1 MKPLKIEQS
10 TADIVSQ
17 SGLALIGQDI
27 NRYTT
32 LTQELDTQVPLRHG
46 IKHSDV
52 VKSYLGLVSA
62 GKNDFEAITTIESE
76 LFFTTS
82 MGITDIPSEAMLRQR
97 MDNHAKAFLPVVEKA
112 SQDFLKNIQPELK
125 PLDTGHI
132 LLDADVTPMDN
143 SGTRKEGVSRTCKGC
158 DGYAPMPASGPGGL
172 LRFLMQTILKIPSLS
187 LR

>member
-1 MKPLKIEQS
+1 MKRFKIEQS

-17 SGLALIGQDI
+17 SGLALIGQAI

-32 LTQELDTQVPLRHG
+32 LTQELDTQVPLRYV

-62 GKNDFEAITTIESE
+62 GKNDFEAINTIESE
-76 LFFTTS
+76 LFFTES
-82 MGITDIPSEAMLRQR
+82 MGITDIPSEATLRQR

-132 LLDADVTPMDN
+132 SLDADVTPMDN
-143 SGTRKEGVSRTCKGC
+143 SGTRE
-158 DGYAPMPASGPGGL
+158 DGIHAGKIKNSG
-172 LRFLMQTILKIPSLS
+172 
-187 LR
+187 

>member
-32 LTQELDTQVPLRHG
+32 LTQELDTQVPLRHR

-82 MGITDIPSEAMLRQR
+82 MGITDIPS
-97 MDNHAKAFLPVVEKA
+97 
-112 SQDFLKNIQPELK
+112 
-125 PLDTGHI
+125 
-132 LLDADVTPMDN
+132 
-143 SGTRKEGVSRTCKGC
+143 
-158 DGYAPMPASGPGGL
+158 
-172 LRFLMQTILKIPSLS
+172 
-187 LR
+187 